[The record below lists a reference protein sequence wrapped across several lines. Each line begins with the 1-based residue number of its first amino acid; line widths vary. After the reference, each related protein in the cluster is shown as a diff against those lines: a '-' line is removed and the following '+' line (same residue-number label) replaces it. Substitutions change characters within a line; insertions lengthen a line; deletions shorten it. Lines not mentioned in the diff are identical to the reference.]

1 MSKSLQRKTIP
12 DPFCQPLENRLH
24 LDATLT
30 NGLLMATGT
39 SDNDTIAVSLLH
51 EGSAPHVKPA
61 QIQVNINGVITT
73 FNLTS
78 ISRIELHGL
87 EGNDHLLV
95 NESGAPFPLK
105 VFMYGEAGDDVL
117 TG

>member
-1 MSKSLQRKTIP
+1 MCESLQRKTIP
-12 DPFCQPLENRLH
+12 DSFCQPLENRLH

-39 SDNDTIAVSLLH
+39 IDNDTISVSLLH
-51 EGSAPHVKPA
+51 GGSTPQVKPG

-78 ISRIELHGL
+78 IARIELHGL

-95 NESGAPFPLK
+95 NEAGASFPLK
-105 VFMYGEAGDDVL
+105 VY
-117 TG
+117 